1 MSETTVNALVTVFEV
16 ALLVFLTAI
25 VVIGGVT
32 LIWVMVTDLIDA
44 IREREEEET
53 DA

>member
-1 MSETTVNALVTVFEV
+1 MSETTVNALVMVLKV
-16 ALLVFLTAI
+16 ALLVSLTAI

-32 LIWVMVTDLIDA
+32 LVWIMITDLIDA
-44 IREREEEET
+44 IREREEGET

>member
-1 MSETTVNALVTVFEV
+1 MSETAINALLTVFTV
-16 ALLVFLTAI
+16 VLFAVITVI
-25 VVIGGVT
+25 VVVGGVC
-32 LIWVMVTDLIDA
+32 LVWVMITDLIDA

>member
-1 MSETTVNALVTVFEV
+1 MSDTTINVLVMVLEV
-16 ALLVFLTAI
+16 ALLVSLTAI

-32 LIWVMVTDLIDA
+32 LVWVIITDLIDA

>member
-1 MSETTVNALVTVFEV
+1 MSDITINALVMVLKV
-16 ALLVFLTAI
+16 ALLVSLTAI

-32 LIWVMVTDLIDA
+32 LVWVMITGLIDA

>member
-1 MSETTVNALVTVFEV
+1 MSETTVNALVMIFEV

-32 LIWVMVTDLIDA
+32 LVWVMITDLIDA
-44 IREREEEET
+44 IREREEGET

>member
-1 MSETTVNALVTVFEV
+1 MSDTTINVLVMVLKV
-16 ALLVFLTAI
+16 ALLVSLTAI

-32 LIWVMVTDLIDA
+32 LVWVIITDLIDA

>member
-1 MSETTVNALVTVFEV
+1 MSDITINALVMVLKV
-16 ALLVFLTAI
+16 ALLVSSTAI

-32 LIWVMVTDLIDA
+32 LVWVMITDLIDA

>member
-1 MSETTVNALVTVFEV
+1 MSETTINALVTVFEV

-32 LIWVMVTDLIDA
+32 LVWVMIADLIDA
-44 IREREEEET
+44 IREREEGET
-53 DA
+53 E

>member
-1 MSETTVNALVTVFEV
+1 MNETTINALVMIFET

-32 LIWVMVTDLIDA
+32 LVWIMITDLIDA

-53 DA
+53 

>member
-1 MSETTVNALVTVFEV
+1 MNETTINVLVMIFEV

-32 LIWVMVTDLIDA
+32 LVWIMITDLIDT
-44 IREREEEET
+44 IQKREEEEGET
-53 DA
+53 

>member
-1 MSETTVNALVTVFEV
+1 MSDTTINALVMVLKT
-16 ALLVFLTAI
+16 ALLVSLTAI
-25 VVIGGVT
+25 VVVGGVT
-32 LIWVMVTDLIDA
+32 LVWVMITDLIDA